1 MLGRQKPQSQSKKHN
16 RASLV
21 LPALLLASNIGDGS
35 CFSIINVPKGKT
47 AVAPS
52 LSKSNRSES
61 TQLLNAMS
69 STESYLNGLSNAVDL
84 VTNVDPAQAAVVSET
99 VKNMFMTTASSEA
112 EALTVETTLDV
123 AKATMEVVPGE
134 ESLSNGQSLQID
146 IAEEASATV
155 NSVDIAPTS
164 VNIATVEGFPAED
177 SLSSVQSLQIDIAEQ
192 ASATVNSVDLTPNSV
207 TIAQMTESSEPIVS
221 AATTTTT
228 TNNIDLDLTSQLQG
242 LSYGALTDSSTTT
255 TTTSSMNSFFDTQLS
270 GMSYDSF
277 TSSAFTNNVGN
288 SDEGVKSTFSKIGNF
303 FNNKTPQV
311 MDDAVTT
318 ASTSASGGGDDQVAT
333 NIFSKM
339 NFFAA
344 KTPSNDVIS
353 SSSVDTNVGNVDIS
367 DFASSAQSSFESAGS
382 TFTMPSLPSMP
393 SIKSLPSMSS
403 MPSLPT
409 ISPQTSSEISARF
422 SDTLTTVG
430 SAASNEVGKIS
441 YSAQDLSTNVVQ
453 SSKTN
458 IGKVATDVGEKSLS
472 DLGHGVVSGIE
483 SLGKL
488 AGQVL
493 NTIATETGTGQK
505 VASYIATT
513 QTSITTMIDDTVL
526 KVTTTMNDIANMTLS
541 QAVAYLIK
549 AIIFVVNIL
558 FLVIDSVVK
567 LISGQSTKQWALIT
581 ADTVNNEVGKL
592 LAATTNTLDD
602 VTHKSLGELTA
613 SVGSFSS
620 HVGDVVLSSVGALS
634 DTALTAAAAGD
645 GSQSAAALAD
655 QVTSFLF

>member
-1 MLGRQKPQSQSKKHN
+1 MINMLGRQKPQSQSKKHN

-164 VNIATVEGFPAED
+164 VNIATVEGVPAED

-382 TFTMPSLPSMP
+382 TFTMP
-393 SIKSLPSMSS
+393 SLPSMSS